1 MLILSL
7 FVAGRECVE
16 KPLETKQMPC
26 HPSETGNDCVNCGT
40 STPWAIMPPL
50 DEKQKIQD
58 SMHSMIP
65 CCIAQN
71 YQKEKKISKKH

>member
-7 FVAGRECVE
+7 SVAGWECVE

-26 HPSETGNDCVNCGT
+26 NPSETGNDCVNRGT
-40 STPWAIMPPL
+40 STQWAVMPPL

-58 SMHSMIP
+58 SVHSMIL

-71 YQKEKKISKKH
+71 YQKEK